1 MGERGLFYFV
11 DEYTAKYRKTL
22 ESMSRGAGEKNDD
35 SVYHAM
41 QLLLGLLET
50 HPQYEAEIVEILKN
64 LSPMS
69 IRMAAKKGKVQEATR
84 WYFGPYH
91 RRRILTLGGIRT
103 GLLLLRAYVKA
114 C

>member
-1 MGERGLFYFV
+1 
-11 DEYTAKYRKTL
+11 
-22 ESMSRGAGEKNDD
+22 
-35 SVYHAM
+35 
-41 QLLLGLLET
+41 
-50 HPQYEAEIVEILKN
+50 
-64 LSPMS
+64 MS